1 MKKFLK
7 LLALPLLA
15 MFLVACNETP
25 EETAP
30 ETTPT
35 EETTPVE
42 ESATDATSETTEES
56 TDAEGSTESAADTES
71 ETAEDADTAEADET
85 AVTISLIISADEE
98 TVGEFT
104 VPNAE
109 GMSVMEAMEAAEEL
123 NFTFNEEEGI
133 IDVIADIENDYDAGN
148 TWVYLLNDQMAE
160 LGVVSQTLEA
170 GDNIKWYFGSID
182 EIPIT
187 IIPAT
192 EEEAL
197 DEEAVDAET
206 EDEVTEDEQVVIEE
220 DGE

>member
-7 LLALPLLA
+7 LLAFPLLA

-25 EETAP
+25 EEPAP

-42 ESATDATSETTEES
+42 ESETDATSETTEES
-56 TDAEGSTESAADTES
+56 TDAEESTESQADGES
-71 ETAEDADTAEADET
+71 ESAEDAESEEADET
-85 AVTISLIISADEE
+85 AVTISLIISGDEE

-104 VPNAE
+104 IPDAE
-109 GMSVMEAMEAAEEL
+109 GMSVMEAMEAAEGL
-123 NFTFNEEEGI
+123 DFTFNEEEGV
-133 IDVIADIENDYDAGN
+133 IDVIADIENDYEAGN

-160 LGVVSQTLEA
+160 LGVVSQTLSA
-170 GDNIKWYFGSID
+170 GDDIKWYFGSID

-187 IIPAT
+187 IIPAQ
-192 EEEAL
+192 
-197 DEEAVDAET
+197 DEEVVEDEAADAET
-206 EDEVTEDEQVVIEE
+206 EEVTEEEQVVIEE

>member
-42 ESATDATSETTEES
+42 ESSTDATSETTEES

-71 ETAEDADTAEADET
+71 ESAENADTAEADET

-98 TVGEFT
+98 TVAEFT

-123 NFTFNEEEGI
+123 NFVFNEEEGV
-133 IDVIADIENDYDAGN
+133 IDSIDDIENDYDAGN

-187 IIPAT
+187 IIPAA
-192 EEEAL
+192 EEDAAL
-197 DEEAVDAET
+197 EETADAET
-206 EDEVTEDEQVVIEE
+206 EEVTEEEQVVIEE